1 MYSVFHDND
10 NKTTTTYEG
19 YFPRLPGA
27 LPIVSMSWF
36 LAKAHMANLVYTT
49 EQDYEMVIK
58 LCDELIEMFLS
69 AMLHSFIAEL
79 ILPVALST
87 QWTAVYDDDIQKMLG
102 FYCLC
107 SFVFDPRDSRVVHLG
122 ICPVQFSYYLKTLC
136 TVIIGQR
143 FCKDH
148 NLIIRDWLN
157 HIRTCTCDTN
167 KNNGRMMLLTIIRS
181 KGVHINATCFGN
193 VKYVPYNIVLNIV
206 DSLIF

>member
-10 NKTTTTYEG
+10 NKTTTTYEE
-19 YFPRLPGA
+19 YLSSLPGL
-27 LPIVSMSWF
+27 LPMVSMSWF
-36 LAKAHMANLVYTT
+36 LAKACVANLVYTT

-58 LCDELIEMFLS
+58 LCDELIEMYLS
-69 AMLHSFIAEL
+69 AMLHSFFAEL

-136 TVIIGQR
+136 TIIIGQW
-143 FCKDH
+143 FWKD
-148 NLIIRDWLN
+148 LKLVIRDWFI
-157 HIRTCTCDTN
+157 HIGRCTCDVT
-167 KNNGRMMLLTIIRS
+167 KTMG
-181 KGVHINATCFGN
+181 A
-193 VKYVPYNIVLNIV
+193 
-206 DSLIF
+206 